1 MTILSYLSKKASRKN
16 LYNFIYT
23 SIQKIKKKNNKILN
37 IGSGGDVEN
46 VLKKYFNN
54 IYSIDIDKK
63 RNPNQTID
71 ICDKNFIK
79 KIKFK
84 PNLICIFE
92 VLEHTKDPNL
102 AIQNIYRLL
111 KKNDYCLASVPFN
124 FHIHDE
130 PNDFYRFTYYGIK
143 FLFKDFSK
151 INIKERNGWLEAIFV
166 MIIRLE
172 KEKNFFSKITGKFFI
187 LLYFLFY
194 PIIQIIQKIITSKK
208 VTTGYFIEAKK

>member
-1 MTILSYLSKKASRKN
+1 MTVLSYLSKKASRKN

-23 SIQKIKKKNNKILN
+23 SIQKIKKKNNKTLN

-46 VLKKYFNN
+46 ELKKYFNN

-102 AIQNIYRLL
+102 AIKNIYRLL

-143 FLFKDFSK
+143 FLFKDFSQ
-151 INIKERNGWLEAIFV
+151 INIKERNGWLESIFII
-166 MIIRLE
+166 IIRLE
-172 KEKNFFSKITGKFFI
+172 KEKNFFCKITGKIFI
-187 LLYFLFY
+187 LLYFLLY
-194 PIIQIIQKIITSKK
+194 PIIQIIQKVMPSKK
-208 VTTGYFIEAKK
+208 ITTGYYIEAKK

>member
-1 MTILSYLSKKASRKN
+1 MTVLSYLSKKASRKN

-23 SIQKIKKKNNKILN
+23 SIQKIKKKNNKTLN

-46 VLKKYFNN
+46 ELKKYFNN

-102 AIQNIYRLL
+102 AIKNIYRLL

-143 FLFKDFSK
+143 FLFKDFSQ
-151 INIKERNGWLEAIFV
+151 INIKERNGWLESIFII
-166 MIIRLE
+166 IIRFHL
-172 KEKNFFSKITGKFFI
+172 KFTVAQKNKN
-187 LLYFLFY
+187 
-194 PIIQIIQKIITSKK
+194 
-208 VTTGYFIEAKK
+208 

>member
-1 MTILSYLSKKASRKN
+1 MAVLSYLSKKASRKN
-16 LYNFIYT
+16 LYNFIYA
-23 SIQKIKKKNNKILN
+23 SIHKIKKKNNKILN

-46 VLKKYFNN
+46 VLKKYFSN

-71 ICDKNFIK
+71 ICDKKFIK

-102 AIQNIYRLL
+102 AIKNIYRLL

-143 FLFKDFSK
+143 FLFKDFSQ
-151 INIKERNGWLEAIFV
+151 INIKERNGWLESIFII
-166 MIIRLE
+166 IIRLE
-172 KEKNFFSKITGKFFI
+172 KEKNLFSKITGKFFI
-187 LLYFLFY
+187 LLYYLLY
-194 PIIQIIQKIITSKK
+194 PIIQIIQKVITSKK
-208 VTTGYFIEAKK
+208 ITTGYYIEAKK